1 MGRLE
6 NQVALVTGGSRGFGR
21 AICLAFARE
30 GAHVAVNYHHSEAH
44 AREVAEQIE
53 TMGQKS
59 LVVQADVGSNDA
71 VKTMVEQV
79 SDSFGRIDILVNNAG
94 LLVKGKFKDIP
105 LSEYDDMLRV
115 NLLGV
120 LYCTHAAIPI
130 MVQQHAGNIINLSSQ
145 LSQVGGGGLAVY
157 SATKGAINAL
167 TKSLA
172 AELGPHGIR
181 VNAIGPGSI
190 RTDMNKDFFDEAFE
204 TKRIGELPVRRMGS
218 PEDVAHSAVF
228 LASSESSF
236 MTGQMLN
243 PNGGLVMVF

>member
-6 NQVALVTGGSRGFGR
+6 NQVALVTGGGRGFGR

-30 GAHVAVNYHHSEAH
+30 GAHITVNYHHNESH
-44 AREVAEQIE
+44 AREVAEQIDI
-53 TMGQKS
+53 MGQKS

-71 VKTMVEQV
+71 VGAMVEQV
-79 SDSFGRIDILVNNAG
+79 VDTFGRIDILVNNAG

-120 LYCTHAAIPI
+120 LHCTHATIPI
-130 MVQQHAGNIINLSSQ
+130 MIQQHTGNIINLSSQ
-145 LSQVGGGGLAVY
+145 LSQVGGSGLAVY

-204 TKRIGELPVRRMGS
+204 TKRIAELPVRRMGS

-236 MTGQMLN
+236 VTGQMLN